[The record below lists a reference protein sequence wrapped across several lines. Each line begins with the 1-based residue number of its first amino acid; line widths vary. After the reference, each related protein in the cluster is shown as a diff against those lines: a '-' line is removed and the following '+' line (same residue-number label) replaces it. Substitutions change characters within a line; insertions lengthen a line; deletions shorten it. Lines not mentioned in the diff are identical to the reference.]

1 MLLPNFK
8 ITYKLDV
15 FFICFWTTFTMHND
29 GVHEFFLPTA
39 FLIQTFQHN
48 SFYFFGCLLCFKAS
62 FLAHLIWKWS
72 VELLLWYLYFWSIH
86 FIFLWFRPTFA
97 LTFVRCKL
105 YNFLFLFY
113 RWLSLLTRGLNFA
126 FVGFKLLF
134 FFFVFFFMVCQLIAF
149 FCFELFITLMR
160 LGQIKWL
167 LLDAIFLEKAFE
179 LLDGIDKKIILG
191 GQIAV
196 SIAFLRSLGPAVLSF
211 IIGLLAVLL
220 LLQFVLPILH
230 LISLALLHKPYRIQI

>member
-1 MLLPNFK
+1 
-8 ITYKLDV
+8 
-15 FFICFWTTFTMHND
+15 
-29 GVHEFFLPTA
+29 
-39 FLIQTFQHN
+39 
-48 SFYFFGCLLCFKAS
+48 
-62 FLAHLIWKWS
+62 
-72 VELLLWYLYFWSIH
+72 
-86 FIFLWFRPTFA
+86 
-97 LTFVRCKL
+97 
-105 YNFLFLFY
+105 
-113 RWLSLLTRGLNFA
+113 
-126 FVGFKLLF
+126 
-134 FFFVFFFMVCQLIAF
+134 
-149 FCFELFITLMR
+149 MR